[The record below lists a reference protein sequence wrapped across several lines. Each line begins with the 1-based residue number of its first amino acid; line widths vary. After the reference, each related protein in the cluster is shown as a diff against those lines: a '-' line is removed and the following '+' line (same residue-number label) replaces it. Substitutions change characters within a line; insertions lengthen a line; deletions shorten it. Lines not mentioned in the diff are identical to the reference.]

1 MSVSG
6 AKSGAR
12 NAQEGREGCLA
23 GLPASSPCLR
33 LWEGSWDLVLQLRPV
48 WGPIFVLSNIILDR
62 SGRSVGTGSL
72 TSSAGTFFLQPRET
86 RV

>member
-6 AKSGAR
+6 AKTGAR
-12 NAQEGREGCLA
+12 NAQEGGGRCLA

-33 LWEGSWDLVLQLRPV
+33 LWEGSWDLVLQVRPL
-48 WGPIFVLSNIILDR
+48 WGPIFVISNIILDR
-62 SGRSVGTGSL
+62 SSRSVGTGSL
-72 TSSAGTFFLQPRET
+72 TSPGTLFLQPRET